1 MKTQGK
7 ESRTYAG
14 GSEFSEKTVLPAKK
28 QEQRLE
34 FQRKFAILVVFMSPI
49 VIPLVAAAEE
59 KTGAG
64 RKGNVTA
71 G

>member
-1 MKTQGK
+1 VSAFFKK
-7 ESRTYAG
+7 
-14 GSEFSEKTVLPAKK
+14 KVLPAKK
-28 QEQRLE
+28 KEQRLE

-71 G
+71 GQ

>member
-1 MKTQGK
+1 MPEGVNFPKKRFFLQ
-7 ESRTYAG
+7 
-14 GSEFSEKTVLPAKK
+14 KK